1 MIPELRVAGGL
12 PAQDVAAATAD
23 DGRPGHAGAGP
34 GHVGTAPARRRA
46 APRARAGI
54 RAHLGVLVGA
64 LGIVAVL
71 AGSALFVA
79 GFSLGRESA
88 LTPGTPSGAA
98 DAFQP
103 FWDTYSAITDRYAGG
118 AVDQKSL
125 VEGAIKGMIGAL
137 DDPYSLYM
145 TSDEFKASLQ
155 GIAGQFEGIGAT
167 IGTVDGAGETT
178 TCATLG
184 DGCRLAIVRP
194 LTGSPAEK
202 AGLMPGDVITAIDGT
217 PLAGLTAD
225 AARTKVR
232 GPKDTTVTLQIE
244 RGKGAA
250 FDGPDRARGDRPA
263 GGRDDDPRRRQGR
276 ATSSSTASRIVRRPT
291 STPRCRGRWSA
302 ARSRSSS
309 TCAATRAGS

>member
-1 MIPELRVAGGL
+1 MIPELESPAL

-23 DGRPGHAGAGP
+23 ADAPDTLEP
-34 GHVGTAPARRRA
+34 APATMEPPPPTA
-46 APRARAGI
+46 APRARGGI

-98 DAFQP
+98 NAFQP

-167 IGTVDGAGETT
+167 IGTVDGAGVTN

-194 LTGSPAEK
+194 LTGSPA
-202 AGLMPGDVITAIDGT
+202 
-217 PLAGLTAD
+217 
-225 AARTKVR
+225 
-232 GPKDTTVTLQIE
+232 
-244 RGKGAA
+244 
-250 FDGPDRARGDRPA
+250 
-263 GGRDDDPRRRQGR
+263 RRRVSGQ
-276 ATSSSTASRIVRRPT
+276 AT
-291 STPRCRGRWSA
+291 
-302 ARSRSSS
+302 
-309 TCAATRAGS
+309 